1 MTDISSIFSKQN
13 TMRSSTAI
21 LKSILNKDRTPEPG
35 MMPLLTGDG
44 FRTDDSFVANI
55 ARLVMEMR
63 GQNGSFVT
71 KAVASESQGVQGK
84 YITVKSADAGKIFG
98 DTGNDKITIN
108 SSRVDYVSARSGDDE
123 ITITATG
130 EKNKVS
136 GLSALDSGSV
146 TRIYGGD
153 GKDTIDIS
161 AEELVSEVQGG
172 NGDDA
177 VTVKSSIASR
187 ITGGEGNDTIA
198 VIARS
203 VEGVEGNAGDDQI
216 SILATVD
223 PELDD
228 KLQRSSDSGSVRKVL
243 GGVGKDTIVIDAD
256 RQVTGVDAGSGDDSV
271 TIRAKEIYSID
282 AGSGN
287 DTVDLTGENVAGIN
301 TGSGDDTVSAKGSV
315 ISNLFS
321 GYGADKI
328 DLEADYVFGVDG
340 GSGNDAVFVESSS
353 VLFVNSGSGNDNIEV
368 HGHSVSGI
376 LGDAGDDTIKIYST
390 PSKRHLEETLKQE
403 ASDYGVS
410 NLIGLGKDISGSG
423 NRLDQRTS
431 VMDQSAPPIEH
442 DPYGAEFTGIRGG
455 AGKDIIEIENQ
466 FGTVRD
472 VDGGTGNDTITIT
485 AHEIG
490 DIRGGKG
497 DDTLNL
503 QSQSSSNVVS
513 VYFAEGDGNDTIN
526 TTNDIEIR
534 RYSADGTRELG
545 LKDAKL
551 TKVEG
556 ATDTYK
562 LTFNGSKDSITIHYY
577 EPGIRPD
584 TVVPTIEGNSIKWV
598 PKTDTKA

>member
-146 TRIYGGD
+146 TRVYGGD

-177 VTVKSSIASR
+177 VTVKSSIATR
-187 ITGGEGNDTIA
+187 ISGGEGNDTIA

-271 TIRAKEIYSID
+271 TIRAKEIYSIE

-287 DTVDLTGENVAGIN
+287 DTVDLTGENVAGID
-301 TGSGDDTVSAKGSV
+301 TSSGNDTLTVEAKE
-315 ISNLFS
+315 IYNITS
-321 GYGADKI
+321 GYGNDNI
-328 DLEADYVFGVDG
+328 HLYGSRIINVDG
-340 GSGNDAVFVESSS
+340 GSGDDEITISASTNRSGENRDQTTTASSPMS
-353 VLFVNSGSGNDNIEV
+353 LGAISNVNGSGARSDQAPVNI
-368 HGHSVSGI
+368 
-376 LGDAGDDTIKIYST
+376 KST
-390 PSKRHLEETLKQE
+390 GEQDLFNPGTFPSFINNIH
-403 ASDYGVS
+403 
-410 NLIGLGKDISGSG
+410 
-423 NRLDQRTS
+423 
-431 VMDQSAPPIEH
+431 
-442 DPYGAEFTGIRGG
+442 GG
-455 AGKDIIEIENQ
+455 AGKDKITIENKS
-466 FGTVRD
+466 GSVSS
-472 VDGGTGNDTITIT
+472 VDGGAGDDTITIT
-485 AHEIG
+485 ASDIG

-497 DDTLNL
+497 NDTLNL

-562 LTFNGSKDSITIHYY
+562 LTFNGSKDSITIHFY